1 MGLLDVIVEMQ
12 SQGLG
17 EGEIIENLRQQGFA
31 PREIDEAL
39 GQLRIRGAVSQ
50 EYGDAAAPEPGQY
63 APEVSEGYAQGQGY
77 NYSSYASQGVSSEM
91 VGEIVDQ
98 AVSEKLS
105 SLNKSI
111 SSLASLKD
119 DFEAQVKEMDSR
131 IKKLEENMEKLQHAI
146 IGKIGEYGK
155 DIKNVHTE
163 MGAMQ
168 ESFSKMLNPLM
179 DKTRG
184 RKRLE
189 EEPAADDG
197 EAREEKSSE
206 KESGLEREHF
216 DFDLLKKMGKK

>member
-17 EGEIIENLRQQGFA
+17 EDEIIENLRQQGFT
-31 PREIDEAL
+31 PVEIDEAL

-50 EYGDAAAPEPGQY
+50 EYGDAVAPELGQY
-63 APEVSEGYAQGQGY
+63 APEEGYAPGQGSGY
-77 NYSSYASQGVSSEM
+77 PQYASQGVSSEM

-98 AVSEKLS
+98 AVSEKLA

-111 SSLASLKD
+111 SSLASLKE
-119 DFEAQVKEMDSR
+119 DFEAQAKEMDSR
-131 IKKLEENMEKLQHAI
+131 IKKLEDNMEKLQHAI

-163 MGAMQ
+163 MSAMQ

-184 RKRLE
+184 RKRAE
-189 EEPAADDG
+189 EEPAAEDG
-197 EAREEKSSE
+197 GVREEKGSE
-206 KESGLEREHF
+206 EESGLEREHF
-216 DFDLLKKMGKK
+216 DFDLLKKMGRK

>member
-17 EGEIIENLRQQGFA
+17 EGEIIENLRQQGFS
-31 PREIDEAL
+31 PKEIDEAL

-50 EYGDAAAPEPGQY
+50 EYGEAAAPEPGQY
-63 APEVSEGYAQGQGY
+63 APEEGYAQGQGY
-77 NYSSYASQGVSSEM
+77 NYPSYAQQGVSSEM

-119 DFEAQVKEMDSR
+119 NFEAQVKEMDSR

-163 MGAMQ
+163 MSAMQ

-184 RKRLE
+184 RKHAE
-189 EEPAADDG
+189 EEPAADEG
-197 EAREEKSSE
+197 EAREEKGSE
-206 KESGLEREHF
+206 EESGLEREHF
-216 DFDLLKKMGKK
+216 DFDLLKKMGRK